1 MHVTLSLS
9 KGRSLSC
16 ILGDIQMEKTK
27 KSSKGRISAQALREF
42 TENRRIANNAVKKA
56 IEENKKYGIPE
67 EVQFAR

>member
-1 MHVTLSLS
+1 
-9 KGRSLSC
+9 
-16 ILGDIQMEKTK
+16 MEKTK